1 MGDFFTSEELNS
13 WSQTTE
19 PDVSQCPP
27 GFQKN
32 SEGKCVE
39 SVKTSSTTPGAVV
52 ETGKVPVGDSNLEN
66 TSLDS
71 PSSTENILK
80 DMFITQPLIKKQGFD
95 KQIQEFDKTYQRKT
109 DKFDLTED
117 DFKEEGEDD
126 VVVSDRAEALQVY
139 LIKNNKT
146 IQQDLVPTA
155 MEEIMPDLKIER
167 ENIFKKY
174 DLYDPV
180 DALKAQEEFSDYI
193 NLKLDEN
200 LSKNS
205 EYVTI
210 MQSIG
215 KETGKDAFNLF
226 RKRQRSALGMEDT
239 ADPSFL
245 EQFTNFIK
253 YDLPSSYAGSKLAA
267 AETATIFDQANDLQK
282 RIEEGKL
289 DPEAVW
295 SGAESKKSGRYDYV
309 GREQRDYEGDAER
322 YIQGIS
328 NPTNQDVLDFMR
340 NKETNSEDF
349 TMDTLEDLEDLE
361 WKKQWANVPEL
372 FDDNYNFVGDKKDF
386 AGILGSQVLQI
397 PLAYLTRGLS
407 AAGQEFGGNYPAQL
421 EAIARKEF
429 DVPEGE
435 KVTREQKLRIIKERK
450 DDKAIATIAS
460 LGAGYLEKIGAS
472 KAIGSV
478 LFGKKA
484 VASLLRAKTIND
496 LKGVGKNILSTGAT
510 SLQTG
515 AFESVTETGQTLI
528 SQGLV
533 SRASGKNM
541 FNFKEVLE
549 SASQGFAAGAAFP
562 LGGAAARQSMTEYRN
577 LSAKISAKYGN
588 DSYGEKLY
596 TIMEEG
602 INKAFEEQ
610 NSDVRNPETGN
621 TWQEDN
627 PNMKPMTE
635 QQRRDKLIALGETR
649 AAANKLPTTME
660 NVDDK
665 QKAIQLLVE
674 QKILQNKNKDKA
686 SELISQED
694 KRKLGL
700 INLDLQVLGM
710 KSGNRKITIEDQN
723 QMASMVN
730 ALGNINAK
738 AYNTTAEAQAAWDNA
753 IDEYASQGLIQ
764 GLENLKGKNGK
775 VLKLGG
781 RAYEKARSLKIQE
794 IKDGFDG
801 VNANIL
807 YLKGGGEAIV
817 LNNENI
823 LTGGNINAVAANH
836 EVLHSILRR
845 AIGEDQN
852 NFKKIYKALNP
863 FLKQKLSSK
872 AYAAL
877 TLRFANSKKT
887 GDFDEYLTAVGEL
900 MRVGAIKYDKS
911 FIETAQGLG
920 KMIMDFFRNL
930 FGGQS
935 LPDTFNFDI
944 TNKDGSYDAKKV
956 FNFLK
961 SYQRAYT
968 AGGEQA
974 KVFADEI
981 NAINLEEQNDSQ
993 SFRKSENTLY
1003 ESVEGIYD
1011 QFENGEIEKSTAALL
1026 IADLYENEIN
1036 SRLNKGFRISKVFQ
1050 RPTEWDGWSEEIQED
1065 TVSDMKYSNRG
1076 IKGLVEKYN
1085 EKDNPGVSLP
1095 AYINTLFNV
1104 RLLEAMPD
1112 NLVAANMSIEDLNDS
1127 QQLTEDLSFEIIE
1140 SDTKVRELKSFKD
1153 FNLVSDTVL
1162 EDIKNKIT
1170 KTIQD
1175 IYATEDNVTP
1185 ERILEVIE
1193 SLVNSEVRNIIK
1205 ASTGGITQVD
1215 GKTVI
1220 NPNYGK
1226 FITEI
1231 YDAAM
1236 QSLSVD
1242 VIKRKYS
1249 RAKNAP
1255 FTVTQ
1260 RPGKKGKE
1268 KVKKINPETGKV
1280 TYFNKGIFDIK
1291 SRGKGAWGSFFTS
1304 LAIKFSTLR
1313 ERQNSITTEISAALT
1328 QNVLNNLS
1336 NDSSTLKQL
1345 TPDQDINAAVGIKNT
1360 LNNIAEQID
1369 RKLGEQK
1376 TFDSFRSSVNTM
1388 KNLPIE
1394 AQAAVAAAL
1403 RSEKAIEYVADSGG
1417 SMLNVVERLFAG
1429 TDVLN
1434 QTRINIVAAELQEIY
1449 DSVIGK
1455 PEGAIQLEGYDLN
1468 DFLASQLESKSE
1480 VSTYKDLFLAFGFD
1494 ADFNYDSKADIE
1506 KARQTLNIIAK
1517 KVGREFFTLYL
1528 APGFTSPSKISKGQF
1543 VPDGLGVKRNPLYK
1557 DGVGVEKVGF
1567 WRYGTK
1573 KGDVVEAKNIKEAL
1587 KEAKIKSE
1595 NKKLKIED
1603 ISQAYRSND
1612 QRYGVIE
1619 SATDLE
1625 QNILSG
1631 VESKPMPEGLDY
1643 SALTGK
1649 KSLPTNLSTPP
1660 KKGTMYSEKQ
1670 IAEIVE
1676 AGKFTKKAYD
1686 YLIKEFRVLG
1696 PAGNGTITPDV
1707 MLFLFKGMNASTKAI
1722 TRTAAELGFI
1732 PDGEFNETMVLEHII
1747 QAVTMSVIALDH
1759 VLAPVATDAFDL
1771 TLKDYKTT
1779 YLPESYDTIINKFY
1793 KQVMPNYWRPGMTGM
1808 VRYYNVET
1816 YGEFTLN
1823 LIDLET
1829 GKVYGEEFANTIDY
1843 KKAKPYIKGKPTV
1856 IQRYN
1861 KVVTANLGPEAR
1873 QEIKEADKI
1882 RLDNAIK
1889 FIAELD
1895 KVLDFNKKVLDTS
1908 NSFRSST
1915 PSNQRITIDETLNEA
1930 KRLDALVEK
1939 DRKDYFEE
1947 NYPYRSSTSTNSMSD
1962 QFNKIIE
1969 ETTNVGAEKIYSRA
1983 RAMSQGRDKGRW
1995 AFIMDPSAEDF
2006 KGLIYSFI
2014 GKGKQGEKQLKFFND
2029 TLFRPFAQA
2038 MASIDTARQA
2048 LSNDYRGL
2056 LKQYPNVKQILNKD
2070 SGYGNF
2076 TIDSAVRVYLFN
2088 KAGFKIPGL
2097 SQRDLDALIAV
2108 VENNPSLIAFA
2119 EDLSRITKQQKA
2131 YIEPGEFWL
2140 TGSIPA
2146 DLEDI
2151 TKRIG
2156 RKKYLETWIKNKN
2169 EIFSKDNLNKIEAL
2183 YGTDFREALEDIL
2196 VRMETGSN
2204 RLEGG
2209 PKNRI
2214 ANNFMNWVN
2223 NSVGA
2228 IMFFNARSAV
2238 LQTIS
2243 AFNYINQTDNNIIA
2257 AGKAF
2262 ANTQQY
2268 WEDFTLLFNSDFLKQ
2283 RRSGLQGDINAAELA
2298 SAIAGKRNKA
2308 KAALNY
2314 LLTKGFLPTQI
2325 ADSFAIASGG
2335 ATFYRNRIN
2344 TLMKQDMTKAEAEAE
2359 TLLQWRELSEEAQQ
2373 SSRPDKISQQQ
2384 AGPLGRVILA
2394 FANTPMQYTRLQKRA
2409 IQDLINGRGDWKTNM
2424 GKILYY
2430 GFIQNLIF
2438 NALQSALF
2446 AVLFDDDEE
2455 LDPKGGRIANGMA
2468 DSLLRGLGIYG
2479 AAVAAGKNMILEA
2492 IRQSEKKRPDYQNAA
2507 LQALSISPPISSKI
2521 NKLRSAA
2528 KTWQYNRDDIMKQG
2542 LSLDN
2547 PAYLAVTKVLS
2558 ALTNIPAD
2566 RLFMKIDNLRTA
2578 TEEDTEMWQSIAL
2591 ALGWDQWSLGLNPYE
2606 IKGSS
2611 SRKRIKRGSRSGGT
2625 KRGTRN

>member
-1 MGDFFTSEELNS
+1 MVDDIFTEGFMSRFDDKKPTEDTSVQEAQTGYNVGVFTCPEGFVKNDKGECIEKVKENGVVETDASVTPKQNMASNSEAGSSGSIPTRIGDEINDISLDEIKKNTEKLEEYTYAQVLLEEKSAKDIEKFNKIYRPEVENVEDIANKTVETDIADKAQSMFSYLMNNNKVIKNDLAPVALETIKDSLIAERDKINEKYDLNNSEDLLKAQKEFSVIFNKKMDEELNNMPEYV
-13 WSQTTE
+13 QIV
-19 PDVSQCPP
+19 DVFQREVGEEMQLETRKRYRSDL
-27 GFQKN
+27 GFEDEETQGMLDYTQEKFFQ
-32 SEGKCVE
+32 
-39 SVKTSSTTPGAVV
+39 GAEQIYTGFKGVV
-52 ETGKVPVGDSNLEN
+52 S
-66 TSLDS
+66 
-71 PSSTENILK
+71 
-80 DMFITQPLIKKQGFD
+80 MF
-95 KQIQEFDKTYQRKT
+95 
-109 DKFDLTED
+109 
-117 DFKEEGEDD
+117 EGEA
-126 VVVSDRAEALQVY
+126 V
-139 LIKNNKT
+139 
-146 IQQDLVPTA
+146 
-155 MEEIMPDLKIER
+155 
-167 ENIFKKY
+167 NINT
-174 DLYDPV
+174 
-180 DALKAQEEFSDYI
+180 E
-193 NLKLDEN
+193 KL
-200 LSKNS
+200 
-205 EYVTI
+205 
-210 MQSIG
+210 QSI
-215 KETGKDAFNLF
+215 KD
-226 RKRQRSALGMEDT
+226 
-239 ADPSFL
+239 
-245 EQFTNFIK
+245 
-253 YDLPSSYAGSKLAA
+253 
-267 AETATIFDQANDLQK
+267 
-282 RIEEGKL
+282 RIESGEIKPTDEISETVNAGRVSVIQTKTAEEWIGEYTELKEKSEISLNETLNEL
-289 DPEAVW
+289 D
-295 SGAESKKSGRYDYV
+295 K
-309 GREQRDYEGDAER
+309 
-322 YIQGIS
+322 
-328 NPTNQDVLDFMR
+328 
-340 NKETNSEDF
+340 
-349 TMDTLEDLEDLE
+349 LE
-361 WKKQWANVPEL
+361 WKSQWYAVSEV
-372 FDDNYNFVGDKKDF
+372 FDEDGLTLKDVVGMG
-386 AGILGSQVLQI
+386 AQQVLQI
-397 PLAYLTRGLS
+397 PLAAFTYGMS
-407 AAGQEFGGNYPAQL
+407 AAIQETGNNY
-421 EAIARKEF
+421 R
-429 DVPEGE
+429 
-435 KVTREQKLRIIKERK
+435 TNLRALAIKEYNLKDGEEPTRDQILRLIREGK
-450 DDKAIATIAS
+450 DDKLVSTISGLASGALEGIGARKTIA
-460 LGAGYLEKIGAS
+460 AT
-472 KAIGSV
+472 

-484 VASLLRAKTIND
+484 VSSFLHGQVKQTFKNAGRTGLASAEA
-496 LKGVGKNILSTGAT
+496 GF
-510 SLQTG
+510 
-515 AFESVTETGQTLI
+515 FESITETGQAI
-528 SQGLV
+528 SSQIGESIV
-533 SRASGKNM
+533 GGKNA
-541 FNFKEVLE
+541 FNFEEIIE
-549 SASQGFAAGAAFP
+549 SAAQGGVVGTLFP
-562 LGGAAARQSMTEYRN
+562 LAGGAARQTMVEYRAT
-577 LSAKISAKYGN
+577 LAKISAKYGN
-588 DSYGEKLY
+588 DKYGEALY
-596 TIMEEG
+596 KEMEDG
-602 INKAFEEQ
+602 VNQRYEEE
-610 NSDVRNPETGN
+610 NSQE
-621 TWQEDN
+621 WQDWNSEIN
-627 PNMKPMTE
+627 PNPRPPMTE
-635 QQRRDKLIALGETR
+635 QERRAKILDIGSVRNAS
-649 AAANKLPTTME
+649 NSLPKSMT

-665 QKAIQLLVE
+665 RESINLLVE
-674 QKILQNKNKDKA
+674 KNELARKNKDVA
-686 SELISQED
+686 PELISQED
-694 KRKLGL
+694 KNRTKQ
-700 INLDLQVLGM
+700 INLDLTLL
-710 KSGNRKITIEDQN
+710 SGKAGLRKITIEDQN
-723 QMASMVN
+723 QMTEMVN
-730 ALGNINAK
+730 ALDNINAK
-738 AYNTTAEAQAAWDNA
+738 SYDTTAKAKTAWDAAVDENA
-753 IDEYASQGLIQ
+753 SKDLIST
-764 GLENLKGKNGK
+764 LENLDESA
-775 VLKLGG
+775 
-781 RAYEKARSLKIQE
+781 RAKEIQRL
-794 IKDGFDG
+794 KDGFSG

-817 LNNENI
+817 LNNDI
-823 LTGGNINAVAANH
+823 IDQGGEIDAVAANH
-836 EVLHSILRR
+836 EVLHAVLRR
-845 AIGEDQN
+845 AIGSDQKQ
-852 NFKKIYKALNP
+852 FEKIYNALDP
-863 FLKQKLSSK
+863 FLKENLSENV
-872 AYAAL
+872 YAIL
-877 TLRFANSKKT
+877 SVRFSGKKKT
-887 GDFDEYLTAVGEL
+887 EEFDEYLTSVGEL
-900 MRVGAIKYDKS
+900 MRLGVIKYDKS
-911 FIETAQGLG
+911 FTEVAQGLG
-920 KMIMDFFRNL
+920 AMIANFFRKL
-930 FGGQS
+930 FGQKIPS
-935 LPDTFNFDI
+935 SFNLKND
-944 TNKDGSYDAKKV
+944 DGSFDARKV

-961 SYQRAYT
+961 SYQRAYKAGGTQAQIFADQINAQVVEDTGEGDISRSSESTLYQEVEEIYNQYEDKNT
-968 AGGEQA
+968 AG
-974 KVFADEI
+974 
-981 NAINLEEQNDSQ
+981 
-993 SFRKSENTLY
+993 
-1003 ESVEGIYD
+1003 
-1011 QFENGEIEKSTAALL
+1011 LL

-1036 SRLNKGFRISKVFQ
+1036 SRLNKGFRIGKIFQ
-1050 RPTEWDGWSEEIQED
+1050 RPSEWDGWSEAIQED
-1065 TVSDMKYSNRG
+1065 TISDMKYSNRG

-1085 EKDNPGVSLP
+1085 EKNNPGVSLP
-1095 AYINTLFNV
+1095 AYINTFFNV

-1112 NLVAANMSIEDLNDS
+1112 NLVASNMSIEDLNNS
-1127 QQLTEDLSFEIIE
+1127 QQLTEDKSFEIIE
-1140 SDTKVRELKSFKD
+1140 SDSKIRTLKSFSD
-1153 FNLVSDTVL
+1153 FNLVSDIVL
-1162 EDIKNKIT
+1162 QDIKDLIT
-1170 KTIQD
+1170 STTLSLFSEQNI
-1175 IYATEDNVTP
+1175 TP
-1185 ERILEVIE
+1185 ERVLEVIE
-1193 SLVNSEVRNIIK
+1193 TLVSSEVRNMIK

-1220 NPNYGK
+1220 SPEYGK

-1231 YDAAM
+1231 YSAAM
-1236 QSLSVD
+1236 ESLSVD

-1255 FTVTQ
+1255 FIVKQ

-1268 KVKKINPETGKV
+1268 KVKKVNAETGKV

-1291 SRGKGAWGSFFTS
+1291 SRGRGAWGSFFTS
-1304 LAIKFSTLR
+1304 LATKYTTLR

-1328 QNVLNNLS
+1328 QKVLNDLS

-1345 TPDQDINAAVGIKNT
+1345 TPDQNINAEIGVKNT

-1376 TFDSFRSSVNTM
+1376 SFDSFRSSASTVR
-1388 KNLPIE
+1388 NLPIE

-1403 RSEKAIEYVADSGG
+1403 RSKKAVEYVADSNG

-1455 PEGAIQLEGYDLN
+1455 PKGAIQLEGYDLN

-1494 ADFNYDSKADIE
+1494 ADFDYDSKANIE

-1517 KVGREFFTLYL
+1517 KVGREFFLLYL

-1543 VPDGLGVKRNPLYK
+1543 VPDGLGVKRNNLYE
-1557 DGVGVEKVGF
+1557 DGFGVKKVGY

-1573 KGDVVEAKNIKEAL
+1573 KNDVVVAKNIEQAL
-1587 KEAKIKSE
+1587 KLAREKSE
-1595 NKKLKIED
+1595 NKKLKLENITQE
-1603 ISQAYRSND
+1603 YRSND

-1643 SALTGK
+1643 IESTKKVNPKTGKVTYK

-1660 KKGTMYSEKQ
+1660 KKGTMYSDKQ

-1696 PAGNGTITPDV
+1696 PAGNGTITPSV

-1722 TRTAAELGFI
+1722 TRTAAELGYV

-1759 VLAPVATDAFDL
+1759 VLAPIATNAFDL

-1808 VRYYNVET
+1808 VRYYNLET

-1829 GKVYGEEFANTIDY
+1829 GRLFGEEFANTIDY

-1856 IQRYN
+1856 VERFS
-1861 KVVTANLGPEAR
+1861 KVVTANLGPESR
-1873 QEIKEADKI
+1873 QEIKEANKI
-1882 RLDNAIK
+1882 RLNNAVK

-1895 KVLDFNKKVLDTS
+1895 KVLDFNKEILDS
-1908 NSFRSST
+1908 SQSFRSST
-1915 PSNQRITIDETLNEA
+1915 PNNQRITIDETINEA
-1930 KRLDALVEK
+1930 KKLDALVEK
-1939 DRKDYFEE
+1939 NRKDYFEE
-1947 NYPYRSSTSTNSMSD
+1947 NYPYRSSESTASMSN
-1962 QFNKIIE
+1962 QFNNIIE
-1969 ETTNVGAEKIYSRA
+1969 ESTGVGAEKIYSRA
-1983 RAMSQGRDKGRW
+1983 RAMSQGKDKGKW

-2006 KGLIYSFI
+2006 KGLLYSFI

-2038 MASIDTARQA
+2038 MNSIDKARQA

-2056 LKQYPNVKQILNKD
+2056 LKQYPNVKEILNKD

-2076 TIDSAVRVYLFN
+2076 TIDSAVRVYLFD

-2097 SQRDLDALIAV
+2097 SNRDLDALKAV
-2108 VENNPSLIAFA
+2108 VESDPSLIAFA

-2156 RKKYLETWIKNKN
+2156 RKQYLKTWIENKN

-2204 RLEGG
+2204 RLQGG

-2243 AFNYINQTDNNIIA
+2243 AFNFINFTDNNIYA

-2262 ANTQQY
+2262 ANQEQY
-2268 WEDFTLLFNSDFLKQ
+2268 WSDFVFLFNSDFLKQ

-2335 ATFYRNRIN
+2335 STFYRNRIN
-2344 TLMKQDMTKAEAEAE
+2344 TLMKEGMTKAEAEAE
-2359 TLLQWRELSEEAQQ
+2359 TMIQWRELSEEAQQ

-2409 IQDLINGRGDWKTNM
+2409 IQDLINGRGNWKENM
-2424 GKILYY
+2424 GKVLYY

-2438 NALQSALF
+2438 NALQAALF
-2446 AVLFDDDEE
+2446 AVMFDDDEE

-2492 IRQSEKKRPDYQNAA
+2492 IRQSNKSRPDYQNAA

-2528 KTWQYNRDDIMKQG
+2528 KTWQYNRDDIMEQG

-2547 PAYLAVTKVLS
+2547 PAYLAVTKIIS
-2558 ALTNIPAD
+2558 ALTNVPAD

-2591 ALGWDQWSLGLNPYE
+2591 ALGWDQWSLGLNPYQ

-2611 SRKRIKRGSRSGGT
+2611 SSRGSKKRGSRSGSV
-2625 KRGTRN
+2625 KRGSRQ

>member
-1 MGDFFTSEELNS
+1 MVDDIFTDSFKSRFGNKKASENGKTAGVQETQTGYNTGIFTCPEGFVKNDRGECVEKVKKNGVVETDASATLKQNMASNLEAGSLDSIQTRIGDEINDISLDEIKKNTEKLEEYTYAQVLLEEESAKDIEKFNKIYRPQVENVEDIADKTVETDIADKAQSMFSYLMNNNKVIKNDLAPVALETIKDSLIVERNKINEKYDLNNSDDLLKAQQEFSVIFNKKMDEELNTMPEYR
-13 WSQTTE
+13 QIV
-19 PDVSQCPP
+19 DVFQREVGEEMQLETRKRYRADL
-27 GFQKN
+27 GFEDEETQSILDYTLEKLYQGG
-32 SEGKCVE
+32 EQIYTGFK
-39 SVKTSSTTPGAVV
+39 GVV
-52 ETGKVPVGDSNLEN
+52 S
-66 TSLDS
+66 
-71 PSSTENILK
+71 
-80 DMFITQPLIKKQGFD
+80 MF
-95 KQIQEFDKTYQRKT
+95 
-109 DKFDLTED
+109 
-117 DFKEEGEDD
+117 EGEA
-126 VVVSDRAEALQVY
+126 V
-139 LIKNNKT
+139 
-146 IQQDLVPTA
+146 
-155 MEEIMPDLKIER
+155 
-167 ENIFKKY
+167 NINT
-174 DLYDPV
+174 
-180 DALKAQEEFSDYI
+180 E
-193 NLKLDEN
+193 KL
-200 LSKNS
+200 
-205 EYVTI
+205 
-210 MQSIG
+210 QSI
-215 KETGKDAFNLF
+215 KD
-226 RKRQRSALGMEDT
+226 
-239 ADPSFL
+239 
-245 EQFTNFIK
+245 
-253 YDLPSSYAGSKLAA
+253 
-267 AETATIFDQANDLQK
+267 
-282 RIEEGKL
+282 RIESGEIKPTDEISETVNAGRASIVQTKTAEEWIGEYTELKEKSEISLNETLNEL
-289 DPEAVW
+289 D
-295 SGAESKKSGRYDYV
+295 K
-309 GREQRDYEGDAER
+309 
-322 YIQGIS
+322 
-328 NPTNQDVLDFMR
+328 
-340 NKETNSEDF
+340 
-349 TMDTLEDLEDLE
+349 LE
-361 WKKQWANVPEL
+361 WKSQWYAVSEV
-372 FDDNYNFVGDKKDF
+372 FDEDGLTLKDVVGMG
-386 AGILGSQVLQI
+386 AQQVLQI
-397 PLAYLTRGLS
+397 PLAAFTYGMS
-407 AAGQEFGGNYPAQL
+407 AAIQETGNNY
-421 EAIARKEF
+421 R
-429 DVPEGE
+429 
-435 KVTREQKLRIIKERK
+435 TNLRALAIKEYNLKDGEEPTRDQILRLIQEGK
-450 DDKAIATIAS
+450 DDKLVSAISGIASGALEGIGARKTIA
-460 LGAGYLEKIGAS
+460 AT
-472 KAIGSV
+472 

-484 VASLLRAKTIND
+484 VSSFLHGQIRQ
-496 LKGVGKNILSTGAT
+496 GFKNAGRTALT
-510 SLQTG
+510 SLEAG
-515 AFESVTETGQTLI
+515 FFESITETGQAI
-528 SQGLV
+528 SSQIGESIV
-533 SRASGKNM
+533 GGKNA
-541 FNFKEVLE
+541 FNFEEIIE
-549 SASQGFAAGAAFP
+549 SAGQGAVVGTLFP
-562 LGGAAARQSMTEYRN
+562 LAGGAARQTMVEYRAT
-577 LSAKISAKYGN
+577 LAKISAKYGN
-588 DSYGEKLY
+588 DKYGEALY
-596 TIMEEG
+596 KEMEDG
-602 INKAFEEQ
+602 VNQRYEEE
-610 NSDVRNPETGN
+610 NS
-621 TWQEDN
+621 QEWEDWNNEIN
-627 PNMKPMTE
+627 PNPKPPMTE
-635 QQRRDKLIALGETR
+635 QERRDKIIDIGNVRNAS
-649 AAANKLPTTME
+649 NSLPKDMT

-665 QKAIQLLVE
+665 RESIELLVE
-674 QKILQNKNKDKA
+674 KQKLIRKNKDVA
-686 SELISQED
+686 PELISQED
-694 KRKLGL
+694 KNRIKQ
-700 INLDLQVLGM
+700 INLDLTLL
-710 KSGNRKITIEDQN
+710 SGKAGLRKITIEDQK
-723 QMASMVN
+723 QMVEMVD
-730 ALGNINAK
+730 ALDNINAK
-738 AYNTTAEAQAAWDNA
+738 AYDTTAEAQAAWDTVVDENA
-753 IDEYASQGLIQ
+753 SKGLISVLE
-764 GLENLKGKNGK
+764 GLNEKD
-775 VLKLGG
+775 
-781 RAYEKARSLKIQE
+781 RAKEIQK
-794 IKDGFDG
+794 IKDGFNG

-807 YLKGGGEAIV
+807 YLKGGEAIV
-817 LNNENI
+817 LNNDVINQ
-823 LTGGNINAVAANH
+823 GGAIDAVAANH
-836 EVLHSILRR
+836 EVLHSVLRR
-845 AIGEDQN
+845 AIGTDQKA
-852 NFKKIYKALNP
+852 FEKIYNALDP
-863 FLKQKLSSK
+863 FLKENLDENVYAILSV
-872 AYAAL
+872 
-877 TLRFANSKKT
+877 RFSGNKST
-887 GDFDEYLTAVGEL
+887 QQFDEYLTAVGEL
-900 MRVGAIKYDKS
+900 MRTGVIKYDKS
-911 FIETAQGLG
+911 FVETAQQLG
-920 KMIMDFFRNL
+920 TMIANFFRKL
-930 FGGQS
+930 FGGK
-935 LPDTFNFDI
+935 PIPTAFNLKNNE
-944 TNKDGSYDAKKV
+944 TGEYDAKKV

-961 SYQRAYT
+961 SYQRAYK
-968 AGGEQA
+968 AGGTQA
-974 KVFADEI
+974 QTFADMI
-981 NAINLEEQNDSQ
+981 NAQVVEDTGQGPASRA
-993 SFRKSENTLY
+993 SKSTLY
-1003 ESVEGIYD
+1003 EKVNEIQQQVESGSLDKPTAGFKVGELY
-1011 QFENGEIEKSTAALL
+1011 FREIE
-1026 IADLYENEIN
+1026 
-1036 SRLNKGFRISKVFQ
+1036 SRLEKGFMLEGVFTT
-1050 RPTEWDGWSEEIQED
+1050 PTRWDGWNSDIQRD
-1065 TVSDMKYSNRG
+1065 TIVDMQFGPRG
-1076 IKGLVEKYN
+1076 IKNLVETYDPIKYKN
-1085 EKDNPGVSLP
+1085 INLP
-1095 AYINTLFNV
+1095 TYINTFFNV
-1104 RLLEAMPD
+1104 RLVEAMPD
-1112 NLVAANMSIEDLNDS
+1112 NLVASNMSIENLNDS
-1127 QQLTEDLSFEIIE
+1127 QQLTSDPELEIIE
-1140 SDTKVRELKSFKD
+1140 SDSKARVLKSFSD
-1153 FNLVSDTVL
+1153 FDIVSDNVFN
-1162 EDIKNKIT
+1162 DIKDVVISTVSNLFSEKEI
-1170 KTIQD
+1170 
-1175 IYATEDNVTP
+1175 TP

-1193 SLVNSEVRNIIK
+1193 NLVSSDIRNMIK
-1205 ASTGGITQVD
+1205 ASTEGVSQVD

-1220 NPNYGK
+1220 SPEYGK

-1231 YDAAM
+1231 YDGAM

-1255 FTVTQ
+1255 FVVKQ

-1268 KVKKINPETGKV
+1268 KVKKVNPKTGKV

-1291 SRGKGAWGSFFTS
+1291 SRGRGAWGSFFTS
-1304 LAIKFSTLR
+1304 LATKYTTLR
-1313 ERQNSITTEISAALT
+1313 ERQNSITSEIAAALT
-1328 QNVLNNLS
+1328 QKVLNDLS
-1336 NDSSTLKQL
+1336 NSPETLKQL
-1345 TPDQDINAAVGIKNT
+1345 TPDQDINAAVGVKNT
-1360 LNNIAEQID
+1360 LDNIAEQID

-1376 TFDSFRSSVNTM
+1376 SFDSFRSSASTV

-1403 RSEKAIEYVADSGG
+1403 RSDRAVKLVAQSGG
-1417 SMLNVVERLFAG
+1417 SMLQVVQRLFAG
-1429 TDVLN
+1429 SNVLN
-1434 QTRINIVAAELQEIY
+1434 ETRIEKVAEELQEIY
-1449 DSVIGK
+1449 DSVVGK
-1455 PEGAIQLEGYDLN
+1455 PKEVVQLKGYKLN

-1480 VSTYKDLFLAFGFD
+1480 TTTYQDMFRAFGYGD
-1494 ADFNYDSKADIE
+1494 VVFNYDSKDDIE
-1506 KARQTLNIIAK
+1506 KARDILNIIAK
-1517 KVGREFFTLYL
+1517 KVGRELFILAM
-1528 APGFTSPSKISKGQF
+1528 APGLTSASKIAKGQWI
-1543 VPDGLGVKRNPLYK
+1543 PDGLGVKRNPLYK

-1573 KGDVVEAKNIKEAL
+1573 KDDVVEAKNIKEAL
-1587 KEAKIKSE
+1587 KLAKIKSE

-1612 QRYGVIE
+1612 QRYGAIQNV
-1619 SATDLE
+1619 TDLND
-1625 QNILSG
+1625 NILKG
-1631 VESKPMPEGLDY
+1631 VESKPLPEGIEY
-1643 SALTGK
+1643 SNPGYTKAGK
-1649 KSLPTNLSTPP
+1649 INKGKGTLLGQQKFSDWFWTPP
-1660 KKGTMYSEKQ
+1660 AKGKMYNANQ
-1670 IAEIVE
+1670 IAAVRE
-1676 AGKFTKKAYD
+1676 AGQVSKKAYD
-1686 YLIKEFRVLG
+1686 YLIKELRKLG
-1696 PAGNGTITPDV
+1696 PQGNKTIDPKTL
-1707 MLFLFKGMNASTKAI
+1707 LFLFKSMNSQTNAI

-1759 VLAPVATDAFDL
+1759 VLAPVATNAFDL

-1793 KQVMPNYWRPGMTGM
+1793 KQVMPNYWKPGMTGM
-1808 VRYYNVET
+1808 VRYYNLET
-1816 YGEFTLN
+1816 SGEFTLN

-1983 RAMSQGRDKGRW
+1983 RAMSEGKNKGRW

-2006 KGLIYSFI
+2006 KGLLYSFI

-2108 VENNPSLIAFA
+2108 VENDPSLIAFA

-2196 VRMETGSN
+2196 TRMETGSN

-2243 AFNYINQTDNNIIA
+2243 FANFINFTDNNPYKA
-2257 AGKAF
+2257 ALAF
-2262 ANTQQY
+2262 ANTEQY
-2268 WEDFTLLFNSDFLKQ
+2268 WADFTFLFNSDFLKQ

-2344 TLMKQDMTKAEAEAE
+2344 TLMKQGMTKAEAEAE
-2359 TLLQWRELSEEAQQ
+2359 TIIQWRELSEEAQQ

-2409 IQDLINGRGDWKTNM
+2409 IQDLINGRGDWKENM
-2424 GKILYY
+2424 GIVLYY
-2430 GFIQNLIF
+2430 GFLQNLIF
-2438 NALQSALF
+2438 NALQTALF
-2446 AVLFDDDEE
+2446 AVMFDDDDE

-2591 ALGWDQWSLGLNPYE
+2591 ALGWDQWSLGLNPY
-2606 IKGSS
+2606 SS
-2611 SRKRIKRGSRSGGT
+2611 GKSSKRKTKSRRKRR
-2625 KRGTRN
+2625 TRK

>member
-13 WSQTTE
+13 WSATPEQDTN
-19 PDVSQCPP
+19 VCPP
-27 GFQKN
+27 GFSKN
-32 SEGKCVE
+32 SEGNCVE
-39 SVKTSSTTPGAVV
+39 IAKISSTTPGAVV
-52 ETGKVPVGDSNLEN
+52 EAGEAPVGDSSLEN

-71 PSSTENILK
+71 PSSTEKILK

-95 KQIQEFDKTYQRKT
+95 KQIEQFDKTYQRKT
-109 DKFDLTED
+109 DKFDLSED

-126 VVVSDRAEALQVY
+126 LVVSDRAEALKIY

-146 IQQDLVPTA
+146 IQQDLVPAA
-155 MEEIMPDLKIER
+155 MEEIMPDIKIER
-167 ENIFKKY
+167 ANIFQKY
-174 DLYDPV
+174 DLDDPD

-193 NLKLDEN
+193 NLKLNEN
-200 LSKNS
+200 LSKNP

-210 MQSIG
+210 MKSISQ
-215 KETGKDAFNLF
+215 ETGKDAFNLF
-226 RKRQRSALGMEDT
+226 RKRQRSALGMKDT
-239 ADPSFL
+239 DDPTFL

-253 YDLPSSYAGSKLAA
+253 YDIPSSYSGDKLAS
-267 AETATIFDQANDLQK
+267 AETADIFDQANDLQK

-289 DPEAVW
+289 DPNAVW
-295 SGAESKKSGRYDYV
+295 NAAESKKSGRYDYV
-309 GREQRDYEGDAER
+309 GRKQRDYEGDAER

-340 NKETNSEDF
+340 NKEIKSEDF
-349 TMDTLEDLEDLE
+349 TMNTLEDLEKLE

-372 FDDNYNFVGDKKDF
+372 FDDDFNFVGDKKDF
-386 AGILGSQVLQI
+386 FGILGSQVLQI

-429 DVPEGE
+429 NVPEGE
-435 KVTREQKLRIIKERK
+435 EVTREQKLRIIKERK
-450 DDKAIATIAS
+450 DDKAIAVVAS
-460 LGAGYLEKIGAS
+460 LGAGYLEKLGAS

-496 LKGVGKNILSTGAT
+496 LKGVGVNLLSTGA
-510 SLQTG
+510 SALQTG
-515 AFESVTETGQTLI
+515 AYESVTETGQTLI

-549 SASQGFAAGAAFP
+549 SAGQGFAAGAAFP

-577 LSAKISAKYGN
+577 LAAKISAKYGT
-588 DSYGEKLY
+588 DEYGEKLY

-602 INKAFEEQ
+602 INKEFEKQ
-610 NSDVRNPETGN
+610 NSEIRDPETGQ
-621 TWQEDN
+621 TWQEAN
-627 PNMKPMTE
+627 PNVKPMTE
-635 QQRRDKLIALGETR
+635 KQRREKLIAIGETR
-649 AAANKLPTTME
+649 AAANRLPTTME
-660 NVDDK
+660 NVEDK
-665 QKAIQLLVE
+665 QKAIELLVK
-674 QKILQNKNKDKA
+674 QKALQNKNKNKA
-686 SELISQED
+686 SELISEQD
-694 KRKLGL
+694 KRKLSL
-700 INLDLQVLGM
+700 INLELQILGM
-710 KSGNRKITIEDQN
+710 KSGNRKITIEDQK
-723 QMASMVN
+723 QMVEMVN
-730 ALGNINAK
+730 ALDNINAK
-738 AYNTTAEAQAAWDNA
+738 AYESTAEAQAAWD
-753 IDEYASQGLIQ
+753 IVVDESASKGLISALE
-764 GLENLKGKNGK
+764 GLNEKD
-775 VLKLGG
+775 
-781 RAYEKARSLKIQE
+781 RAKEIQK
-794 IKDGFDG
+794 IKDGFSS

-807 YLKGGGEAIV
+807 YLEGGGEAIV
-817 LNNENI
+817 LNNEQI
-823 LTGGNINAVAANH
+823 SKGGTIDAVAANH
-836 EVLHSILRR
+836 EVLHSVLRR
-845 AIGEDQN
+845 AIGTDQKA
-852 NFKKIYKALNP
+852 FEQIYNVLDP
-863 FLKQKLSSK
+863 FLQQNLDENT
-872 AYAAL
+872 YAAL
-877 TLRFANSKKT
+877 SLRFARNKNA
-887 GDFDEYLTAVGEL
+887 GEFDEYLTAIGEL
-900 MRVGAIKYDKS
+900 MRAGSIKYDKS
-911 FIETAQGLG
+911 FIEVAQSLG
-920 KMIMDFFRNL
+920 TMIANFFRKL
-930 FGGQS
+930 FGKKI
-935 LPDTFNFDI
+935 PPAFDLK
-944 TNKDGSYDAKKV
+944 NKETGEYDAKKV

-961 SYQRAYT
+961 SYQRAYNT
-968 AGGEQA
+968 GGNQA
-974 KVFADEI
+974 QIFADEI
-981 NAINLEEQNDSQ
+981 NAMSVDQTGEGPNVRSSQ
-993 SFRKSENTLY
+993 STLY
-1003 ESVEGIYD
+1003 ENVNEIYNQYED
-1011 QFENGEIEKSTAALL
+1011 KSTAGLL

-1036 SRLNKGFRISKVFQ
+1036 SRLNKGFRIGKVFT
-1050 RPTEWDGWSEEIQED
+1050 RPTEWDGWTEEIQQD

-1085 EKDNPGVSLP
+1085 ETDNKGVTLP
-1095 AYINTLFNV
+1095 AYINTFFNV

-1112 NLVAANMSIEDLNDS
+1112 NLVASNMSIENLNDS
-1127 QQLTEDLSFEIIE
+1127 QQLTSDPEFEIIE
-1140 SDTKVRELKSFKD
+1140 SDSKARVLKSFSD
-1153 FNLVSDTVL
+1153 FNIVSDTVFN
-1162 EDIKNKIT
+1162 DIKDLLVSTVSNLFSE
-1170 KTIQD
+1170 Q
-1175 IYATEDNVTP
+1175 EVTP

-1193 SLVNSEVRNIIK
+1193 SLVSSDIRNIIK
-1205 ASTGGITQVD
+1205 ASTEGINQVD

-1220 NPNYGK
+1220 SPEYGK

-1231 YDAAM
+1231 YDGAM

-1255 FTVTQ
+1255 FIVKQ

-1291 SRGKGAWGSFFTS
+1291 SRGRGAWGSFFTS
-1304 LAIKFSTLR
+1304 LAIKYTTLR
-1313 ERQNSITTEISAALT
+1313 ERQNSITSEIAAALT
-1328 QNVLNNLS
+1328 QKVLNDLS
-1336 NDSSTLKQL
+1336 NSPETLKQL
-1345 TPDQDINAAVGIKNT
+1345 TPDQNVNAAVGVKNT
-1360 LNNIAEQID
+1360 LDNIAEQID

-1376 TFDSFRSSVNTM
+1376 SFDSFRSSASTVR
-1388 KNLPIE
+1388 NLPIE

-1403 RSEKAIEYVADSGG
+1403 RSDKAVQYVADSNG

-1434 QTRINIVAAELQEIY
+1434 QTRINKVAEELQEIY

-1455 PEGAIQLEGYDLN
+1455 PEGAVQLEGYDLN

-1480 VSTYKDLFLAFGFD
+1480 VNTYKDLFLAFGFD

-1517 KVGREFFTLYL
+1517 KVGREFFILYL

-1543 VPDGLGVKRNPLYK
+1543 VPDGLGVKTNENYVTGKGIKKP
-1557 DGVGVEKVGF
+1557 DGNF
-1567 WRYGTK
+1567 
-1573 KGDVVEAKNIKEAL
+1573 
-1587 KEAKIKSE
+1587 
-1595 NKKLKIED
+1595 
-1603 ISQAYRSND
+1603 RSND

-1619 SATDLE
+1619 NALDLE
-1625 QNILSG
+1625 NNILLG
-1631 VESKPMPEGLDY
+1631 VESKSMPEGLDY
-1643 SALTGK
+1643 FTATGRK
-1649 KSLPTNLSTPP
+1649 TLPTNLSKPP
-1660 KKGTMYSEKQ
+1660 KKGTMYSDKQ

-1676 AGKFTKKAYD
+1676 AGKFSKKAYN
-1686 YLIKEFRVLG
+1686 YLIKELRVLG
-1696 PAGNGTITPDV
+1696 PAGNGTITPAT
-1707 MLFLFKGMNASTKAI
+1707 MLFLFKSMNASTKAI
-1722 TRTAAELGFI
+1722 TRTAAELGYI

-1747 QAVTMSVIALDH
+1747 QAVTMSIIALDH
-1759 VLAPVATDAFDL
+1759 VLAPIATDAFDL

-1808 VRYYNVET
+1808 VRYYNLET

-1823 LIDLET
+1823 LIDLKT
-1829 GKVYGEEFANTIDY
+1829 GKVFGEEFANTIDY

-1856 IQRYN
+1856 VERFN
-1861 KVVTANLGPEAR
+1861 KIVTANLGPEATKAA
-1873 QEIKEADKI
+1873 KEADKI
-1882 RLDNAIK
+1882 RLNNAVK

-1895 KVLDFNKKVLDTS
+1895 KVLNFNKEILDS
-1908 NSFRSST
+1908 SGVFRSST
-1915 PSNQRITIDETLNEA
+1915 PSNQRITIDETINEA
-1930 KRLDALVEK
+1930 KKLDALVQK

-1947 NYPYRSSTSTNSMSD
+1947 NYPYRSSESTASMSD
-1962 QFNKIIE
+1962 QFNVIIE
-1969 ETTNVGAEKIYSRA
+1969 ETKGVGAEKIYSRA
-1983 RAMSQGRDKGRW
+1983 RAMAQGKNRGKW

-2014 GKGKQGEKQLKFFND
+2014 GKGKNGEKQLKFFND

-2038 MASIDTARQA
+2038 MSSIDTARQA

-2056 LKQYPNVKQILNKD
+2056 LKQYPNVKKIINKD
-2070 SGYGNF
+2070 SGYGDF

-2088 KAGFKIPGL
+2088 KAGFSIPGL
-2097 SQRDLDALIAV
+2097 SKRDLEALNAV
-2108 VENNPSLIAFA
+2108 VENDPSLIAFA

-2140 TGSIPA
+2140 TESIPA
-2146 DLEDI
+2146 DLEAI

-2196 VRMETGSN
+2196 TRMETGSN

-2214 ANNFMNWVN
+2214 ANGFMNWVN

-2243 AFNYINQTDNNIIA
+2243 AFNFINFTDNNIYK
-2257 AGKAF
+2257 AGIAF
-2262 ANTQQY
+2262 ANTEQY
-2268 WEDFTLLFNSDFLKQ
+2268 WADFTFLFNSDFLKQ

-2344 TLMKQDMTKAEAEAE
+2344 TLMKQGMTKSEAEAE
-2359 TLLQWRELSEEAQQ
+2359 TMIQWRELSEEAQQ

-2409 IQDLINGRGDWKTNM
+2409 IQDLINGRGDWKENM

-2430 GFIQNLIF
+2430 GFVQNLIF
-2438 NALQSALF
+2438 NALQNALF
-2446 AVLFDDDEE
+2446 ALLFDDDEE

-2479 AAVAAGKNMILEA
+2479 AAVSAGKNMVLEA
-2492 IRQSEKKRPDYQNAA
+2492 IRQSEKSRPDYQNAA

-2528 KTWQYNRDDIMKQG
+2528 KTWQYNRDDIRSKG

-2547 PAYLAVTKVLS
+2547 PAYLASTKIIS

-2566 RLFMKIDNLRTA
+2566 RLFMKLDNLRTA
-2578 TEEDTEMWQSIAL
+2578 AEEDTEMWQSIAL
-2591 ALGWDQWSLGLNPYE
+2591 VLGWDQWSLGLNPY
-2606 IKGSS
+2606 SS
-2611 SRKRIKRGSRSGGT
+2611 GKSSKRKTKSRRKRR
-2625 KRGTRN
+2625 TRK

>member
-19 PDVSQCPP
+19 PDVNQCPP

-32 SEGKCVE
+32 SEGNCVE

-52 ETGKVPVGDSNLEN
+52 ETEKAPVGDSNLEN

-109 DKFDLTED
+109 DKFDLSED
-117 DFKEEGEDD
+117 DFKKEEEDD
-126 VVVSDRAEALQVY
+126 AVVSDRAEALQVY

-174 DLYDPV
+174 DLYDPA

-200 LSKNS
+200 LSKNP

-245 EQFTNFIK
+245 EQLTNFVK
-253 YDLPSSYAGSKLAA
+253 YDLPSSYAGDKLAA

-295 SGAESKKSGRYDYV
+295 NSAESKKSGRYDYV

-340 NKETNSEDF
+340 NKETKSEDF

-450 DDKAIATIAS
+450 DDKAIAVVAS

-496 LKGVGKNILSTGAT
+496 LKGVGKNFLATGAT

-562 LGGAAARQSMTEYRN
+562 LGGAAARQSITEYRN

-610 NSDVRNPETGN
+610 NSDIRNPETGK

-627 PNMKPMTE
+627 LNMKPMTE

-649 AAANKLPTTME
+649 AAASKLPTTME

-665 QKAIQLLVE
+665 QKAIELLVE
-674 QKILQNKNKDKA
+674 QKALQNKNKDKA

-738 AYNTTAEAQAAWDNA
+738 AYNTTTEAQAAWDNA

-781 RAYEKARSLKIQE
+781 RAYEKARGLKIQE

-836 EVLHSILRR
+836 EVLHSVLRR

-852 NFKKIYKALNP
+852 NFKKIYDTLNP

-877 TLRFANSKKT
+877 TLRFANNKKT

-920 KMIMDFFRNL
+920 KMIMDFFTNV
-930 FGGQS
+930 FGGES

-956 FNFLK
+956 FDFLK

-974 KVFADEI
+974 RVFADEI

-993 SFRKSENTLY
+993 GFRKSENTLY
-1003 ESVEGIYD
+1003 ESSEAIYN
-1011 QFENGEIEKSTAALL
+1011 QFENKEIEKSTAALL
-1026 IADLYENEIN
+1026 IADLYEKEVN
-1036 SRLNKGFRISKVFQ
+1036 SRLNKGFRIGKIFQ
-1050 RPTEWDGWSEEIQED
+1050 RPTEWDGWSEAIQED
-1065 TVSDMKYSNRG
+1065 TISDMKYSDRG

-1085 EKDNPGVSLP
+1085 EKNNPGVSLP
-1095 AYINTLFNV
+1095 AYINTFFNV

-1127 QQLTEDLSFEIIE
+1127 QQLTEDPSFEIIE
-1140 SDTKVRELKSFKD
+1140 SDSKVRELKSFKD

-1185 ERILEVIE
+1185 ERMLEVIE
-1193 SLVNSEVRNIIK
+1193 TLVNSEVRNIIK

-1220 NPNYGK
+1220 NPDYGK

-1328 QNVLNNLS
+1328 QKVLNDLS

-1345 TPDQDINAAVGIKNT
+1345 TPDQDINAAVGVKNT

-1376 TFDSFRSSVNTM
+1376 TFDSFRSSANTM

-1403 RSEKAIEYVADSGG
+1403 RSDNAVIFVAQSNG
-1417 SMLNVVERLFAG
+1417 SMLNVVENLFAG

-1468 DFLASQLESKSE
+1468 EFLASQLESKSE
-1480 VSTYKDLFLAFGFD
+1480 VSTYKDLFLAFGFN

-1528 APGFTSPSKISKGQF
+1528 APGFVSPSKISKGQF
-1543 VPDGLGVKRNPLYK
+1543 VPDGLGVKTNENYVVGKGVKKP
-1557 DGVGVEKVGF
+1557 DGKF
-1567 WRYGTK
+1567 
-1573 KGDVVEAKNIKEAL
+1573 
-1587 KEAKIKSE
+1587 
-1595 NKKLKIED
+1595 
-1603 ISQAYRSND
+1603 RSND
-1612 QRYGVIE
+1612 QRYGVIQ
-1619 SATDLE
+1619 SAEDLKN
-1625 QNILSG
+1625 NILSG

-1643 SALTGK
+1643 FALTGK

-1686 YLIKEFRVLG
+1686 YLIKKFRVLG

-1722 TRTAAELGFI
+1722 TRTAAELGYV
-1732 PDGEFNETMVLEHII
+1732 PDGEFSETMVLEHII

-1823 LIDLET
+1823 LIDLQT
-1829 GKVYGEEFANTIDY
+1829 GKVFGEEFANTIGY

-1856 IQRYN
+1856 IERFN

-1873 QEIKEADKI
+1873 QEIKEADRI
-1882 RLDNAIK
+1882 RLDNAVK

-1895 KVLDFNKKVLDTS
+1895 KVLDFNKEVLDS
-1908 NSFRSST
+1908 SQSFRSST
-1915 PSNQRITIDETLNEA
+1915 NQRITIDGTIEEA
-1930 KRLDALVEK
+1930 KRLDALVEQ

-1947 NYPYRSSTSTNSMSD
+1947 NYPYRSSTNSMSD
-1962 QFNKIIE
+1962 QFNQIIE

-1983 RAMSQGRDKGRW
+1983 RAMSEGKDKGRW

-2006 KGLIYSFI
+2006 KGLLYSFI

-2038 MASIDTARQA
+2038 MSSIDTARQA

-2056 LKQYPNVKQILNKD
+2056 LKQYPSVKQILNKD
-2070 SGYGNF
+2070 SGYANF

-2097 SQRDLDALIAV
+2097 SQRDLEALTAI
-2108 VENNPSLIAFA
+2108 VENDPSLIAFA

-2156 RKKYLETWIKNKN
+2156 RKQYLKTWIENKN

-2308 KAALNY
+2308 RAALNY

-2344 TLMKQDMTKAEAEAE
+2344 TLMKQGMTKAEAKAE

-2492 IRQSEKKRPDYQNAA
+2492 IRQSNKSRPDYQNAA

-2528 KTWQYNRDDIMKQG
+2528 KTWQYNRDDIMEQG

-2591 ALGWDQWSLGLNPYE
+2591 ALGWDQWSLGLNPYQ

-2611 SRKRIKRGSRSGGT
+2611 SSRGSKKRGSRSGGV
-2625 KRGTRN
+2625 KRGSRQ